1 LRKELEERKRN
12 DFDIFKEEIK
22 NLLAMEIVSRYY
34 FQRGQLRY
42 MVRDDAVIKR
52 ATHLLQ
58 DQTQYN
64 KALQARK

>member
-1 LRKELEERKRN
+1 
-12 DFDIFKEEIK
+12 
-22 NLLAMEIVSRYY
+22 MEIVSRYY